1 LKKFSLILVMLALM
15 LVPTFAATSANT
27 VLQATIGAE
36 LSITSTLAGI
46 TVVNPTLTSTTL
58 GNVIIT
64 SNISSWAITIGS
76 ANGGKMKFGAQEYP
90 YLFNFGLV
98 TGINLATN
106 YVVNKTT
113 PQSATTTALAITYAT
128 GASLGL
134 LSGTYEDTLTVTLSA
149 I

>member
-1 LKKFSLILVMLALM
+1 MVMLALM
-15 LVPTFAATSANT
+15 LVPTFAATSAST

-46 TVVNPTLTSTTL
+46 TVVNPALTSATL

-64 SNISSWAITIGS
+64 ANIASWTITIGS

-106 YVVNKTT
+106 YVVTKTA
-113 PQSATTTALAITYAT
+113 PQAATTTALAVTYAT

-134 LSGTYEDTLTVTLSA
+134 LSGTYEDTLTVTLTA